1 MRSGRHQQE
10 SSEGERS
17 SEPLS
22 ILLPTS
28 PTIKQIKTMS
38 IPATQKAWIMTSR
51 GTPSAVLKLDEAYPV
66 PTPGQG
72 EVVVKVKYA
81 ALNPV
86 GYKTMGG
93 PLSLMR
99 KVPSELLFRP

>member
-1 MRSGRHQQE
+1 MIRAKPSPRF
-10 SSEGERS
+10 
-17 SEPLS
+17 PLS
-22 ILLPTS
+22 PTNPTS
-28 PTIKQIKTMS
+28 SKPEMS
-38 IPATQKAWIMTSR
+38 IPTTQKAWIMTSR

-99 KVPSELLFRP
+99 KVPSEFPFRL